1 MEETS
6 GEPMHR
12 VRGPGALRPFP
23 HVSDGHRRE
32 ADTWERECRRGQGDR
47 E

>member
-12 VRGPGALRPFP
+12 VRGPGTLSPFP
-23 HVSDGHRRE
+23 HVIDGHRGK
-32 ADTWERECRRGQGDR
+32 TNTGERERRRGQGDR